1 MDKVFL
7 YPIFVQE
14 KNGLWVYDNPQFE
27 NLQGTAAT
35 LEKVYVES
43 KEELEKI
50 IYQQLINNISVKPD
64 PWKWEERNALI
75 VEIDVKEV
83 LEKYGSTPIRKMVS
97 LPTWLSYQAEKEGLS
112 LSKVLQETL
121 KERLNR
127 NEG

>member
-1 MDKVFL
+1 MGKVFL

-14 KNGLWVYDNPQFE
+14 KNGSWVYENPQFE
-27 NLQGTAAT
+27 KLQGTAAT

-50 IYQQLINNISVKPD
+50 IYQQLINNINVKPD
-64 PWKWEERNALI
+64 PWKWEEGNALI

-112 LSKVLQETL
+112 LSKVLQEAL
-121 KERLNR
+121 KERIKR

>member
-14 KNGLWVYDNPQFE
+14 QNDSWVYENPQFE
-27 NLQGTAAT
+27 NVQGTAAT

-50 IYQQLINNISVKPD
+50 IYKQLINNINVKPE

-75 VEIDVKEV
+75 VEIDVKKV

-112 LSKVLQETL
+112 LSKVLQEVL

>member
-14 KNGLWVYDNPQFE
+14 KNGSWVYENPQFE

-50 IYQQLINNISVKPD
+50 IYQQLINNINVKPD
-64 PWKWEERNALI
+64 PWKWEERYALI
-75 VEIDVKEV
+75 VEIDVKKV

-112 LSKVLQETL
+112 LSKVLQEAL

>member
-14 KNGLWVYDNPQFE
+14 QNGSWVYENPQFK
-27 NLQGTAAT
+27 NVQGTATT

-43 KEELEKI
+43 KEELEKS
-50 IYQQLINNISVKPD
+50 IYKQLINNINVKPD
-64 PWKWEERNALI
+64 TWKRDERNVLI
-75 VEIDVKEV
+75 VEINVKEV

-97 LPTWLSYQAEKEGLS
+97 LPTWLSHQAEKEGLS
-112 LSKVLQETL
+112 LSKVLQEAL
-121 KERLNR
+121 KERLHR

>member
-83 LEKYGSTPIRKMVS
+83 LEKHGSTPIRKMVS

>member
-14 KNGLWVYDNPQFE
+14 QNDSWVYENPQFE
-27 NLQGTAAT
+27 NVQGTAAT

-50 IYQQLINNISVKPD
+50 IYKQLINNINVKPE

-75 VEIDVKEV
+75 VEIDVKKV

-112 LSKVLQETL
+112 LSKVLQEAL
-121 KERLNR
+121 KERLIR

>member
-14 KNGLWVYDNPQFE
+14 QNDSWVYENPQFE
-27 NLQGTAAT
+27 NVQGTAAT
-35 LEKVYVES
+35 IEKVYVES

-50 IYQQLINNISVKPD
+50 IYKQLINNINVKPE

-75 VEIDVKEV
+75 VEIDVKKV

-112 LSKVLQETL
+112 LSKVLQEAL

>member
-14 KNGLWVYDNPQFE
+14 QADSWVYGNPQFE
-27 NLQGTAAT
+27 NVQGTAAT

-50 IYQQLINNISVKPD
+50 IYKQLINNINVKPE

-75 VEIDVKEV
+75 VEINVKKV

-112 LSKVLQETL
+112 LSKVLQEAL

>member
-14 KNGLWVYDNPQFE
+14 QNDSWVYENPQFE
-27 NLQGTAAT
+27 NVQGTAAT

-50 IYQQLINNISVKPD
+50 IYKRLINNINVKPE

-75 VEIDVKEV
+75 VEIDVKKV

-112 LSKVLQETL
+112 LSKVLQEAL

>member
-14 KNGLWVYDNPQFE
+14 QNDSWVYENPQFE
-27 NLQGTAAT
+27 NVQGTAAT

-50 IYQQLINNISVKPD
+50 IYKQLINNINVKPE

-75 VEIDVKEV
+75 VEIDVKKV

>member
-64 PWKWEERNALI
+64 PWKWEERNTLI

>member
-14 KNGLWVYDNPQFE
+14 QNDSWVYENPQFE
-27 NLQGTAAT
+27 NVQGMAAT

-50 IYQQLINNISVKPD
+50 IYKQLINNINVKPE

-75 VEIDVKEV
+75 VEIDVKKV

>member
-97 LPTWLSYQAEKEGLS
+97 LPTWLSYQADKEGLS

>member
-14 KNGLWVYDNPQFE
+14 QDDSWVYENPQFE
-27 NLQGTAAT
+27 NVQGTAAT

-50 IYQQLINNISVKPD
+50 IYKQLINNINVKPET
-64 PWKWEERNALI
+64 WKWEERNALI
-75 VEIDVKEV
+75 VEIDVKKV

-112 LSKVLQETL
+112 LSKVLQEAL

>member
-14 KNGLWVYDNPQFE
+14 KNGLWVYDNPQIE

>member
-64 PWKWEERNALI
+64 PWNWEERNALI

-112 LSKVLQETL
+112 LSKVLQEAL

>member
-27 NLQGTAAT
+27 NLLGTAAT

-50 IYQQLINNISVKPD
+50 IYQQLINNISVKPGS
-64 PWKWEERNALI
+64 WKWEERNALI

-112 LSKVLQETL
+112 LSKVLQEAL